1 MKSKGISAT
10 LLEKILILI
19 VILVFGVTVAAYYF
33 LSNFAKSQAK
43 SANHSMITA
52 QSTQKDIDSLQK
64 SYKWIEKHP
73 EVVDKTNKIVAD
85 ASQYQYQDQIIKDLE
100 SYAKQSGNL
109 VVSTYT
115 FSEAGGTQ
123 PAAPSGSGSTGSGGS
138 TPAPAAAG
146 STGSTQLPQG
156 LTATTVD
163 ITFPQKGVP
172 YEKILLFVKKIEQ
185 NVTRMQITSL
195 SLTPDPTNRKV
206 VLVTMTISVFLNKG
220 A

>member
-1 MKSKGISAT
+1 MKNKGMSAT

-19 VILVFGVTVAAYYF
+19 VILIFGCTIAAYYF
-33 LSNFAKSQAK
+33 LSNFAKTQAK
-43 SANHSMITA
+43 SANHSMLTA

-100 SYAKQSGNL
+100 LYAKQSGNL
-109 VVSTYT
+109 VVSQYT
-115 FSEAGGTQ
+115 FSEPSGTQ
-123 PAAPSGSGSTGSGGS
+123 TAPTGGGAAKPA

-146 STGSTQLPQG
+146 STSTSAQLPQG

-172 YEKILLFVKKIEQ
+172 YDKILLFVKKIEQ
-185 NVTRMQITSL
+185 NVTRMQITAL
-195 SLTPDPTNRKV
+195 SITPDPTNRNSV
-206 VLVTMTISVFLNKG
+206 IVTMTISVFLNKG